1 MFRKQILENAIRTVC
16 QDRRDKYGQ
25 IEDNFGLIADLWSS
39 YLGASVTA
47 VDVAMMMGMLKMA
60 RIKTGKYTQDNFVDL
75 AGYAA
80 CGAEAA
86 ELDASKK
93 QEETLQRLEH
103 VKKLIAEREENR
115 ERIDQRDTPPERKRG
130 KRTRKLDVAKIK
142 SLHNAG
148 WSAAKIAD
156 DLNCAT
162 STVYLQLKRMRAENE
177 EGKENKEETAEIQ
190 RQREAVAED
199 QE

>member
-148 WSAAKIAD
+148 WSAAQIAD
-156 DLNCAT
+156 ELNCAT
-162 STVYLQLKRMRAENE
+162 STVYLHLKRMRAENE

>member
-115 ERIDQRDTPPERKRG
+115 ERIDQRDAPPERKRG

-156 DLNCAT
+156 ELNCAT
-162 STVYLQLKRMRAENE
+162 GTVYLHLKRMRAENE

>member
-156 DLNCAT
+156 ELNCAT
-162 STVYLQLKRMRAENE
+162 GTVYLHLKRMRAENE

>member
-1 MFRKQILENAIRTVC
+1 MKGSIR
-16 QDRRDKYGQ
+16 
-25 IEDNFGLIADLWSS
+25 EMPS
-39 YLGASVTA
+39 
-47 VDVAMMMGMLKMA
+47 
-60 RIKTGKYTQDNFVDL
+60 
-75 AGYAA
+75 
-80 CGAEAA
+80 
-86 ELDASKK
+86 
-93 QEETLQRLEH
+93 
-103 VKKLIAEREENR
+103 
-115 ERIDQRDTPPERKRG
+115 PERKRG

-156 DLNCAT
+156 ELNCAIG
-162 STVYLQLKRMRAENE
+162 TVYLHLKRMRAENE

>member
-103 VKKLIAEREENR
+103 VKKLIAGREENR

-156 DLNCAT
+156 ELNCAT
-162 STVYLQLKRMRAENE
+162 GTVYLHLKRMRAENE